1 VDACK
6 EIQDSVALYLN
17 HGLIDEILLEGGYDP
32 FSPDQSVVFTWPPID
47 KEEERAHENHH
58 LNQYVTGG
66 ITQSELRQALGRN
79 ALAPEDEKEMFL
91 YKWLIPLAEATAE
104 AKAAAK
110 PASTSKNSAAKRTKS
125 ITQPSNQTGVLATAP
140 KVAANDLAGQIWDEA
155 KDKIARGAD
164 SKQVLDSMVYDILR
178 PSGMAIRSAWASA
191 YAQRAGQL
199 GLNRTY

>member
-1 VDACK
+1 
-6 EIQDSVALYLN
+6 
-17 HGLIDEILLEGGYDP
+17 
-32 FSPDQSVVFTWPPID
+32 
-47 KEEERAHENHH
+47 
-58 LNQYVTGG
+58 
-66 ITQSELRQALGRN
+66 
-79 ALAPEDEKEMFL
+79 MFL